1 MNPFLPTTCL
11 RDQVSSTRSTGR
23 NFLPRG
29 AKEYSTRTGISVNIC
44 RFTSPSRS
52 SSRNCC
58 VKTFC
63 EMRGMLRRRVL
74 KRSGFLDSKSHQR
87 ITGFQR
93 PPINTSSC
101 SIGHMLAINLALISA
116 PVTRYP
122 FGAWYL
128 LNDIRQWIIYR
139 HKGNATRGAEH
150 LKALGIVNVVQP
162 AAKKNCI
169 TGAPGTSKPRA
180 QELDRG
186 IHNTKLDKP
195 VPLRSF
201 EFGRSCGSFA
211 IAPGPEIL
219 KGHGG
224 RGAERLQRVRILW
237 HTTRMPGTNAGRLNR
252 VCASTS
258 AQLSAKYK

>member
-1 MNPFLPTTCL
+1 MRLLLPTTCL
-11 RDQVSSTRSTGR
+11 RDHESSTRSTGR
-23 NFLPRG
+23 NFLPKG
-29 AKEYSTRTGISVNIC
+29 VKEYSTRTGISVNIC

-63 EMRGMLRRRVL
+63 EMRGMWWRRVL

-128 LNDIRQWIIYR
+128 LNDIKQMHQIPARRKCRARSRIPD
-139 HKGNATRGAEH
+139 GTRNCECRTACGQENIAS
-150 LKALGIVNVVQP
+150 P
-162 AAKKNCI
+162 AP
-169 TGAPGTSKPRA
+169 PGTSKPRA

-201 EFGRSCGSFA
+201 EFGRAVAFS
-211 IAPGPEIL
+211 
-219 KGHGG
+219 
-224 RGAERLQRVRILW
+224 LQRLARRFLKDTAAVESKAFS
-237 HTTRMPGTNAGRLNR
+237 G
-252 VCASTS
+252 V
-258 AQLSAKYK
+258 QD